1 MNLASTWNSGAL
13 LVVLSGA
20 AGVKTDRDGESVKFL
35 DKNDYF
41 QKGLDEKSAELL
53 FWVKSV
59 AKGHGQ
65 EAELSAAWALGTRAT
80 LYPAQ
85 DGIILRGGC
94 VKGVPYRGR

>member
-65 EAELSAAWALGTRAT
+65 DGVILDDLTGT
-80 LYPAQ
+80 
-85 DGIILRGGC
+85 IEI
-94 VKGVPYRGR
+94 